1 MRQPAFGRCAVNPL
15 LPSDKEASPLTVR
28 VTLES
33 LQKLSFWAD
42 ASNTDINNIVQ
53 YILERELKP
62 DLPPEVL
69 EWLHSRAQKWKI
81 SVDDAAD
88 ALVRILRMTV

>member
-1 MRQPAFGRCAVNPL
+1 MNPIP
-15 LPSDKEASPLTVR
+15 PSNKEASPHTVR
-28 VTLES
+28 VTPEL

-42 ASNTDINNIVQ
+42 ACNVDIDNIVQ

-62 DLPPEVL
+62 DLPREVL
-69 EWLHSRAQKWKI
+69 EWLHSRAQRWKI

-88 ALVRILRMTV
+88 ALVRILGMTV